1 MKVIMTKAKKTES
14 DHISQTQKALV
25 KAALPHVDFDGWSA
39 TTLASAINDAG
50 VDPGLAHQACPRGAV
65 DLALAFHRIGD
76 EKMQTALAAADLSD
90 MRFRDRIV
98 KALQLRIEA
107 VANEKEAVRRGA
119 TLFAMPLYTA
129 EGVQAL
135 WATTDK
141 IWNALGDTSEDIN
154 WYSKR
159 ATLSAVYSSTVLFW
173 LGDDSEGSAET
184 WAFLDRRIE
193 NVMQFET
200 VKAKLKDN
208 PLAKGLASFLPNIRK
223 PANHAPDDLPG
234 KTNAS

>member
-1 MKVIMTKAKKTES
+1 MPKAKKTES
-14 DHISQTQKALV
+14 DHILQTQKELV

-39 TTLASAINDAG
+39 VTLASAIKDAD
-50 VDPGLAHQACPRGAV
+50 VDAGLAHQACPRGAI

-76 EKMQTALAAADLSD
+76 AEMEAALSVANLSD
-90 MRFRDRIV
+90 MRFRDRIA
-98 KALQLRIEA
+98 KAVQLRIEA
-107 VANEKEAVRRGA
+107 VADKKEAVRRGA
-119 TLFAMPLYTA
+119 ILFAMPHHAA
-129 EGVQAL
+129 EGAQAL

-154 WYSKR
+154 WYTKR

-173 LGDDSEGSAET
+173 LGDDSENSTDT

-200 VKAKLKDN
+200 IKAKLKDN
-208 PLAKGLASFLPNIRK
+208 PLAKGLASFLPDIRK
-223 PANHAPDDLPG
+223 PENHAPDDLPG

>member
-1 MKVIMTKAKKTES
+1 MTKPEKTET
-14 DHISQTQKALV
+14 DHIEQTRVALV

-39 TTLASAINDAG
+39 ATLDAAIKDAG
-50 VDPGLAHQACPRGAV
+50 VDAGLAHQACPRGAV

-76 EKMQTALAAADLSD
+76 AEMEAALAAADLSD
-90 MRFRDRIV
+90 MRFRDRIA
-98 KALQLRIEA
+98 KAVQLRIEA
-107 VANEKEAVRRGA
+107 VANEKEAVRRGV
-119 TLFAMPLYTA
+119 TLFALPVHAA
-129 EGVQAL
+129 EGAQAL

-141 IWNALGDTSEDIN
+141 IWNLLGDTSEDIN
-154 WYSKR
+154 WYTKR
-159 ATLSAVYSSTVLFW
+159 ATLSAVYSSTLLFW
-173 LGDDSEGSAET
+173 LGDDSEDSAET
-184 WAFLDRRIE
+184 WAFLDRRID